1 MGKVMTFIALAVIF
15 LAPSLAIG
23 VGGGETMYG
32 KCPDI
37 SMTNLDHYVKFSP
50 TSILSGAKI
59 VSLVPRYDFDKYFS
73 NFYGF
78 VGSSTKEV
86 SFSLSGIIIRTP
98 FAGDPV
104 TNNSEFYMRFRVST
118 ATQQVLSQKIVGG
131 ECTLIVNWEV
141 PEVPIVLENTPI
153 TGPKE
158 IIVKKTE
165 KYTVSVPKA
174 TTYFTTVSDPLICE
188 IVGAKNDSTVFI
200 KGLKLGQC
208 KIKRDA
214 WIASDP
220 KVQVVTDELSV
231 EVVLSEEAKRAAGVQ
246 AAINMLLLPEK

>member
-1 MGKVMTFIALAVIF
+1 MKKVKALITLVVLF
-15 LAPSLAIG
+15 LVPSLAIG

-37 SMTNLDHYVKFSP
+37 SLTNLDHYVKFSP

-86 SFSLSGIIIRTP
+86 PFSLSGIIIRTP

-104 TNNSEFYMRFRVST
+104 SNTSEFYMRFRVST
-118 ATQQVLSQKIVGG
+118 TSQQAINPPIYGG
-131 ECTLIVNWEV
+131 ACTLIVNWEV
-141 PEVPIVLENTPI
+141 PEVPIVLESTPI
-153 TGPKE
+153 TGPTE
-158 IIVKKTE
+158 ITVGQTAE
-165 KYTVSVPKA
+165 YNVSVPKA
-174 TTYFTTVSDPLICE
+174 TTYSTTVSDPLICE
-188 IVGAKNDSTVFI
+188 IVGDQDKSNVFI
-200 KGLKLGQC
+200 KGLSTGQC
-208 KIKRDA
+208 NIKRGA

-231 EVVLSEEAKRAAGVQ
+231 EVVLSEEAKRAIANQ
-246 AAINMLLLPEK
+246 TIINTFLLEN